1 MMRWLSLIALCFL
14 VTQMA
19 HGLDIAH
26 DGKPVAQVIV
36 SSPPTD
42 VRPPRRFEP
51 SDTMAAQVLVDWI
64 KKMTN
69 AELPITTAPT
79 NKHPAIYIGEAAIKA
94 GLDLSDIQSPTNE
107 GLRIVVSGQK
117 ALIAGQSGIA
127 TLRAVC
133 RFLEALGCRYLME
146 GPLGEVYPR
155 LKTLSVND
163 FTLSEKP
170 GFLSRRIWG
179 SQWSGDTL
187 WKIWN
192 GAGGLN
198 LATGHSWGSY
208 IPQSLFHEHPE
219 YFRMNADGQRVQSE
233 WLCTSN
239 PELRALFA
247 QRVIE
252 AIRKERTHPSISP
265 PDGTAYCQCQNCK
278 AQDNPNSIEPSSGAV
293 SMTDRFVDFFNDIA
307 KRVAKEFPQSILN
320 FYCYADYTQ
329 PPSRQIVLSQNLCPW
344 LAPIRY
350 CRYHSIGSS
359 ICPPNQQLAEVIEGW
374 SKVAKQ
380 MGYRTYNYNLA
391 ECTVPFSKLSVWSHD
406 IPYLHR
412 KGFIGINIETL
423 PAWHIYGPHIY
434 LSIRLSYQPDADAKA
449 LMDDYFTKFYGDR
462 AGQVMK
468 EYWLTIDDAFAK
480 MKCHSGSFFALHLAY
495 TPDVVTRCQAL
506 LKRAKELAHDE
517 PIHLARIA
525 MAEEGFQNAVQYLQL
540 RDAINRGDF
549 ANAKAIYEGL
559 LSRSEA
565 HVKAG
570 YGSQYTVTYLRRF
583 LGAVVERGAEA
594 VAPPRR
600 LLQVLPD
607 VWRFTWDEKDEGLQ
621 LGYHLPQTDDS
632 GWLKVATYSQTLDA
646 QGLPDKK
653 TILWYRTSFRLP
665 KDHCRLYQR
674 LFLFFAEVDGTATVY
689 LNGRQVGEQKER
701 RTPFEVDITDAAH
714 DGDNILA
721 VRVDHSRITELFL
734 GGIVRPVLLIALER
748 KDE

>member
-1 MMRWLSLIALCFL
+1 MKYLSQVALFL
-14 VTQMA
+14 LATSMA
-19 HGLDIAH
+19 LGLDIVR
-26 DGKPVAQVIV
+26 DGKPVAQVVV
-36 SSPPTD
+36 SSLPTG
-42 VRPPRRFEP
+42 VKPQRVFEP
-51 SDTMAAQVLVDWI
+51 SDVMAAQVLVSWI
-64 KKMTN
+64 KKMTD
-69 AELPITTAPT
+69 AELPITAT
-79 NKHPAIYIGEAAIKA
+79 PADERQTIYIGEAAIGA
-94 GLDLSDIQSPTNE
+94 GLKLNDIHSQTNE
-107 GLRIVVSGQK
+107 GLRVIVVGQK
-117 ALIAGQSGIA
+117 ALIAGQSSIA
-127 TLRAVC
+127 TVRAVC
-133 RFLEALGCRYLME
+133 RFLEAIGCRYLME

-155 LKTLSVND
+155 LKTLKVND
-163 FTLSEKP
+163 FTLTEKP

-179 SQWSGDTL
+179 SQWSGDSL

-198 LATGHSWGSY
+198 LETGHSWGSY

-219 YFRMNADGQRVQSE
+219 YFRMNAEGQRVMSE

-239 PELRALFA
+239 AELRALFA

-252 AIRKERTHPSISP
+252 AICKGRTHPSISP
-265 PDGTAYCQCQNCK
+265 PDGTAYCQCQSCK

-293 SMTDRFVDFFNDIA
+293 SMTDRFINFFNDIA
-307 KRVAKEFPQSILN
+307 KRVAKECPQSILN

-329 PPSRQIVLSQNLCPW
+329 PPSRQIALATNLCPW

-350 CRYHSIGSS
+350 CRFHSIGSS
-359 ICPPNQQLAEVIEGW
+359 SCPPNQQLAEVIEGW

-406 IPYLHR
+406 IPYLYR

-449 LMDDYFTKFYGDR
+449 LMDDYFTKFYGDA
-462 AGQVMK
+462 AGQAMK
-468 EYWLTIDDAFAK
+468 EYWLTIDNAFAK
-480 MKCHSGSFFALHLAY
+480 MRCHSGSFFALHLAY
-495 TPDVVTRCQAL
+495 TPEVITRCQAL
-506 LKRAKELAHDE
+506 LERAKELAHDE
-517 PIHLARIA
+517 PVYLARIA

-549 ANAKAIYEGL
+549 ASAKAVYEKL

-565 HVKAG
+565 HVKSG
-570 YGSQYTVTYLRRF
+570 YGSQYTAIYLKRF
-583 LGAVVERGAEA
+583 LGTVVEKGAA
-594 VAPPRR
+594 ATSPPRC

-607 VWRFTWDEKDEGLQ
+607 MWRFTWDERNEGLQ

-632 GWLKVATYSQTLDA
+632 KWLTVATYSQTLDA

-665 KDHCRLYQR
+665 QDYRRLYQR

-689 LNGRQVGEQKER
+689 LNGRQVGEHKER
-701 RTPFEVDITDAAH
+701 RTPFEVEITDAARA
-714 DGDNILA
+714 GENLLA

-734 GGIVRPVLLIALER
+734 GGIVRPVLLIAVKHEA
-748 KDE
+748 E